1 MRQICVCGTKIRNFE
16 KIYSIKKF
24 PLFFGAIPKSKINI
38 VKKYPL
44 EISICNDCGLTQQ
57 TKLVNQNVLNKIYT
71 ANYYSCPSPDKS
83 GMGIREIRKFLNFFY
98 KCNNYPGRLLEIACF
113 DGYILKELARK
124 DWDVYGCDPSPSINN
139 AIKMFGK
146 KKIKKTFFS
155 STTYPKK
162 YFDVVI
168 FRNLLEHIYDL
179 NEFLYNVNQSL
190 KNDGKIFIDVPNL
203 KEIIKLGGF
212 GLFFHQHIS
221 YFSLETIARLLGN
234 NGFKVNKFFEGN
246 PNLFI
251 EAVKVSKNNVSSSN
265 FYKIKKIKV
274 ILKRNSEIMK
284 TKILSYFKQKNIN
297 KIILFGASALSTTLI
312 SMLNKKEQKK
322 IVLVVDNDKQKHN
335 KFLCGSH
342 TKISNPKKILNVNFD
357 IVLVATHFFKNE
369 IKDSLI
375 KLGINP
381 SKIKTIN

>member
-24 PLFFGAIPKSKINI
+24 PLFFGAIPKSKMNI

-83 GMGIREIRKFLNFFY
+83 GMGIREIKKFLNFFY
-98 KCNNYPGRLLEIACF
+98 NCKNHPGKILEIGCF
-113 DGYILKELARK
+113 DGYVIKELARK
-124 DWDVYGCDPSPSINN
+124 NWDVYGCDPSPSINN
-139 AIKMFGK
+139 VIKIFGK

-162 YFDVVI
+162 CFDAII

-179 NEFLYNVNQSL
+179 NGFLYNVNQSL
-190 KNDGKIFIDVPNL
+190 KNNGKIFIDVPNL

-221 YFSLETIARLLGN
+221 YFSLETLRRLLSN
-234 NGFKVNKFFEGN
+234 NGFKVNKSFEGN
-246 PNLFI
+246 PNLFV
-251 EAVKVSKNNVSSSN
+251 EAVKVSKNKVLNSN
-265 FYKIKKIKV
+265 FVKIKKIKNT
-274 ILKRNSEIMK
+274 LKKNSKSMK
-284 TKILSYFKQKNIN
+284 KKILFYFKQKNIN
-297 KIILFGASALSTTLI
+297 RIILFGASALSTTLM
-312 SMLNKKEQKK
+312 SMLNKQQQKK
-322 IVLVVDNDKQKHN
+322 L
-335 KFLCGSH
+335 SW
-342 TKISNPKKILNVNFD
+342 
-357 IVLVATHFFKNE
+357 
-369 IKDSLI
+369 
-375 KLGINP
+375 
-381 SKIKTIN
+381 